1 MEKVSSCKD
10 GKVCEGYG
18 CLAIGS
24 KTIKVDVGHKGSITL
39 FLCQDCESRF
49 STHSAPPRTDSVAI
63 KEVGQK

>member
-1 MEKVSSCKD
+1 MEEVSSSKD

-24 KTIKVDVGHKGSITL
+24 KTIRVDVGCKGTITL

-49 STHSAPPRTDSVAI
+49 STRSASPRPDFVAI
-63 KEVGQK
+63 KGVGQK